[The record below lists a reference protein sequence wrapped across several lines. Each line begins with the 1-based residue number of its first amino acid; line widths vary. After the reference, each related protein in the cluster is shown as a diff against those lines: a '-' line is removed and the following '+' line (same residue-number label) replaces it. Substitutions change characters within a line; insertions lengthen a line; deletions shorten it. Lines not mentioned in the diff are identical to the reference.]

1 MNKIIHAFVTTNA
14 PQELRK
20 FYETQEIFY
29 QRFNPD
35 REFNYVDLADSTSH
49 IIMEQNPDDIM
60 QILTDNQHPKRHQY
74 NIKIDYDY
82 VVLHWSGSTM
92 RGHNGILYAY
102 NNYLKE
108 FANDEFL
115 VMGHIIDGK
124 EHSKGKSW
132 NSGNYYFMYPI
143 TCVINLNMFK
153 KIGYPALGQGK
164 HRKHLWI
171 AHRTHE
177 NIHDNY
183 TPLKLMPG
191 DGTEE
196 VDTKMFGWNII
207 HESLKNDLPVLN
219 LPVNLRKQKT
229 FVYPDVKPVKFA
241 KLADALWNMPVI
253 DQDGQQKWFIQG
265 LARKWGVV
273 IDEPKQAKNLGTI
286 FLFNTEFYVWEPE
299 PFNYYDWS
307 DLKIWLGPA
316 SGFKD
321 FVLAYKKYDKFP
333 DEVQFIHFDVVQHT
347 LDLKK
352 HIIEWDGD
360 VGTFYNHVSS
370 YRDYERIKDDI
381 WPHRHLWRTY
391 LDEMISQFDTYE
403 QFLSRWKEYQKQRHK
418 FIKANILEDSQQVTN
433 WLGSRQH
440 GFDKQARA
448 MLWTSDIYLGTNE
461 LVYGLDNLKKKF
473 NKLLADIYITNSN
486 TLLDYKKFDD
496 IPEFDEL
503 YNVYERELIKENKSF
518 CVYPWIHMQYKPNGQ
533 PKPCCRFN
541 LDAKP
546 YNEIDKSKFWG
557 DTVFL
562 QKLLPL
568 NAGKIDKTKYPGI
581 DFEKMPKLA
590 EGGNVSIEGAFNSDF
605 WNDLREKML
614 KGESIP
620 GCNKC
625 YQEEAYLN
633 EKVKTG
639 DFGTS
644 MRMAAN
650 VQWNKKWKDTHK
662 EEWKQRIQM
671 TPILPKKILYLEL
684 GFGNYCNLA
693 CRMCSSNLSTT
704 WYDDDKALKGKFG
717 RQLTPKIEDADVDV
731 SDETLQGLLE
741 IKFTGGEPMI
751 HPNFA
756 KLIERIV
763 NLGVAKNISLEIFTN
778 CSYYPSEKI
787 TKDLTQFRQVNL
799 ALSIDGYDKVNE
811 YIRYPSNWKK
821 VDLSARKWLL
831 LEKENN
837 NVMVQVN
844 PTITIYN
851 ILYLDDFMDWWYS
864 IKQPN
869 MKDGAG
875 RLGPSLNTDYTIVF
889 NYATW
894 PSYLNKF
901 LLPAPILK
909 ELEKKY
915 TAFGKK
921 YKDKKDLQMNMRR
934 LLARLRNPSTVDSSL
949 QEFYEYTKELDSLRK
964 QKLKDAL
971 PELYEIIKPLINPT
985 T

>member
-1 MNKIIHAFVTTNA
+1 MNKIIHAFVTTNT

-164 HRKHLWI
+164 HRKHLWT
-171 AHRTHE
+171 AHRAQE

-207 HESLKNDLPVLN
+207 HESLKNNLPVLN

-229 FVYPDVKPVKFA
+229 FVYPEVKPEKFA

-370 YRDYERIKDDI
+370 YHDYERIKDDI

>member
-1 MNKIIHAFVTTNA
+1 MSKIIHAFVTTNT

-35 REFNYVDLADSTSH
+35 REFNYVGLTDSTSET
-49 IIMEQNPDDIM
+49 IMEQDPDDIM
-60 QILTDNQHPKRHQY
+60 QILTDYPHPKRQYWNDLREKY
-74 NIKIDYDY
+74 NIKVDYDY
-82 VVLHWSGSTM
+82 VVLHWPGSTM
-92 RGHNGILYAY
+92 RGHNGILHVY
-102 NNYLKE
+102 NDYLKE
-108 FANDEFL
+108 FADDDFL
-115 VMGHIIDGK
+115 VMGHIIDGV
-124 EHSKGKSW
+124 EHSKGSSW

-153 KIGYPALGQGK
+153 KIGSPSFGRGK
-164 HRKHLWI
+164 DRLYLWA
-171 AHRTHE
+171 AHRSQE

-183 TPLKLMPG
+183 TPLNLMPG
-191 DGTEE
+191 TGTEE
-196 VDTKMFGWNII
+196 VNTNMFGWNII
-207 HESLKNDLPVLN
+207 HESLKNNIPVLN
-219 LPVNLRKQKT
+219 LPVKLRQQKT
-229 FVYPDVKPVKFA
+229 FVYPDVNPEKFA
-241 KLADALWNMPVI
+241 KVVDTLWNLPVI
-253 DQDGQQKWFIQG
+253 DQEGQQKWFIQG
-265 LARKWGVV
+265 LAKKWGVV
-273 IDEPKQAKNLGTI
+273 INDPKKATHLGTI

-333 DEVQFIHFDVVQHT
+333 DKIKFIHFDVVQHT

-352 HIIEWDGD
+352 HMIEWDGD
-360 VGTFYNHVSS
+360 IDTFDNHVTS
-370 YRDYERIKDDI
+370 YHDYENIKDYI
-381 WPHRHLWRTY
+381 WPHHHLWRTY
-391 LDEMISQFDTYE
+391 LDEMIAQFDTYE
-403 QFLSRWKEYQKQRHK
+403 QFLSRWKEYQKQTHK
-418 FIKANILEDSQQVTN
+418 FIKANILEDSQQITN
-433 WLGSRQH
+433 WLGCEFH

-448 MLWTSDIYLGTNE
+448 ILWTSDIYLGTNE

-473 NKLLADIYITNSN
+473 NKLLADIYVINSN

-496 IPEFDEL
+496 VPEFDEL
-503 YNVYERELIKENKSF
+503 YNIYERELINENKSF

-533 PKPCCRFN
+533 PKPCCRFD
-541 LDAKP
+541 LDAKQ
-546 YNEIDKSKFWG
+546 YNEIENSKFWG

-581 DFEKMPKLA
+581 KFEKMPKLA

-620 GCNKC
+620 GCHKC
-625 YQEEAYLN
+625 YQEESYLT
-633 EKVKTG
+633 KKIRSD
-639 DFGTS
+639 DFGIS

-650 VQWNKKWKDTHK
+650 VQWNKKWKNTHK
-662 EEWKQRIQM
+662 EEWKQRIHM

-717 RQLTPKIEDADVDV
+717 RTLTPKIEDADVDV

-756 KLIERIV
+756 KLIKRIV
-763 NLGVAKNISLEIFTN
+763 SLGVAKNISLEIFTN

-787 TKDLTQFRQVNL
+787 TKDLAQFKKVHL
-799 ALSIDGYDKVNE
+799 SLSIDGYDKVNE

-821 VDLSARKWLL
+821 VDAAARKWIT
-831 LEKENN
+831 LEKSNENII
-837 NVMVQVN
+837 VQIQ

-851 ILYLDDFMDWWYS
+851 VLYLEDLINWWYS
-864 IKQPN
+864 IKTVTS
-869 MKDGAG
+869 KDY
-875 RLGPSLNTDYTIVF
+875 SIIF

-901 LLPAPILK
+901 LLPK
-909 ELEKKY
+909 EYLNKLSKKY
-915 TAFGKK
+915 AEVSKK
-921 YKDKKDLQMNMRR
+921 NTGILDASLQLNMRR
-934 LLARLRNPSTVDSSL
+934 IITRLKDPSNVDSSL
-949 QEFYEYTKELDSLRK
+949 QEFYDYTKELDSIRN
-964 QKLKDAL
+964 QNFEEAL
-971 PELYEIIKPLINPT
+971 PELYEVVKPFVNPIT
-985 T
+985 